1 MESKTIIH
9 SVVREGNGITIQ
21 MTVTGDTVDLSQLK
35 EDIDVVLRSR
45 RPQYHR
51 GISGHEAQRFRIESE
66 HDSIHRQSLGVN

>member
-1 MESKTIIH
+1 MKSETIIH

-35 EDIDVVLRSR
+35 DDIETVLRSR

-51 GISGHEAQRFRIESE
+51 GISGDEARRFRVESE
-66 HDSIHRQSLGVN
+66 HDSIYRQSLGVN